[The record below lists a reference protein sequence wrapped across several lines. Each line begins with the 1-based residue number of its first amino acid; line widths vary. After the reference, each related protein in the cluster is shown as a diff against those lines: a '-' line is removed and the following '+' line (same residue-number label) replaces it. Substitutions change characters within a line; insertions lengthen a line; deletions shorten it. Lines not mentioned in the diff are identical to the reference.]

1 MRSIIKLVTQE
12 SSIDPEEAD
21 ERLDCLILNMQDFR
35 KSCKKRKQAMVHDDH
50 MRYGESLS
58 VEEESNEMKVNSS
71 ESSIGSQRQ
80 GKSHKRQRSASIE
93 RNVK

>member
-1 MRSIIKLVTQE
+1 
-12 SSIDPEEAD
+12 
-21 ERLDCLILNMQDFR
+21 
-35 KSCKKRKQAMVHDDH
+35 MVHDDH